1 LNFNISVEQLECDD
15 LQQVEVVLINSNVF
29 MLKIM
34 RKSLMA
40 SPDGRLK
47 LSDINQKLILEP
59 VDQGLPKSNSDKK
72 KDTRTFY
79 KNQDLQKFIS
89 KQIEN

>member
-1 LNFNISVEQLECDD
+1 
-15 LQQVEVVLINSNVF
+15 
-29 MLKIM
+29 
-34 RKSLMA
+34 MA
-40 SPDGRLK
+40 WPDGRLK
-47 LSDINQKLILEP
+47 LSDVNQKLILEP